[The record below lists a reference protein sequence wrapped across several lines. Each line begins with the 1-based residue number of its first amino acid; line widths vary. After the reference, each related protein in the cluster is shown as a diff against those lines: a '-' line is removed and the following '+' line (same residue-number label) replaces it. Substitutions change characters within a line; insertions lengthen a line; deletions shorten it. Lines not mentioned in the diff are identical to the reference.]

1 MKIIANFQF
10 VCSLHFFMFI
20 SNRLRRQKHYCGNY
34 YSYDQCVYVGAK
46 TTTFSLATIDNNILI
61 TSVTVGVLVP
71 VLMIIVILVAFVT
84 FVLVIRNGKI
94 Q

>member
-1 MKIIANFQF
+1 
-10 VCSLHFFMFI
+10 MFI
-20 SNRLRRQKHYCGNY
+20 SNRLGRQKHYCGNY
-34 YSYDQCVYVGAK
+34 YSYDQCIYVGAE
-46 TTTFSLATIDNNILI
+46 TTTFSLATIDNNNILI

-84 FVLVIRNGKI
+84 IVLVIRNGKI